1 MHDRYTITNHDIVFN
16 HHQKYDQ
23 TAFVGDNSIRNKN
36 LHKAIPKMDV
46 KWQGPNHFASITV
59 KLVLHLRG
67 SKVYA
72 EPSSLDLTKIHGKT
86 PKIIKIFKT
95 IANDRNKTV
104 EAREFDCIVFV
115 FFSKTDALTSM
126 NLRSDTSSKN
136 NPFLWRPIF
145 ISNH

>member
-1 MHDRYTITNHDIVFN
+1 MTLFSITIKNMIKLLSSVIIRLETKTFIKPY
-16 HHQKYDQ
+16 QKWMSNGKDQ
-23 TAFVGDNSIRNKN
+23 ITK
-36 LHKAIPKMDV
+36 
-46 KWQGPNHFASITV
+46 FASITV

-126 NLRSDTSSKN
+126 KLRSDTSSKIIHYYGA
-136 NPFLWRPIF
+136 PFLSLI
-145 ISNH
+145 IM